1 MPCPFPGMDPWLENS
16 GHWPD
21 FHHRL
26 ITRISESLSAQLR
39 PAYFIGIEERAY
51 IVRETD
57 PQLQVLVPDLQ
68 VLHSGRVESRF
79 PNASDASLAVAEP
92 VVLATLLDNTVREP
106 FLSIRSLQDQEVVTV
121 IEVLSPSNKTSGAG
135 QRSYDRKRNIVMRSE
150 VHLVELDLLRGEGS
164 FLPPIRTKR
173 SHYTVHVSRATE
185 RPDGSVWPITM
196 QQRLPVIPIPLRPE
210 HADAQLDL
218 QAVFSEVYERAGYD
232 LVLNY
237 RKPPKVVL
245 LTGGDAWADGLL
257 RQQGL
262 RSADNV

>member
-1 MPCPFPGMDPWLENS
+1 MPSPFPGMDPWLESPTLWPNFHNS
-16 GHWPD
+16 
-21 FHHRL
+21 L
-26 ITRISESLSAQLR
+26 IAQLRNALSPQLR
-39 PAYFIGIEERAY
+39 PAYFVGIEERAY
-51 IVRETD
+51 IVRESD
-57 PQLQVLVPDLQ
+57 PQHQLMIADLQ
-68 VLHSGRVESRF
+68 ISRRDQQAEREPEF
-79 PNASDASLAVAEP
+79 GSTAVAVAEP
-92 VVLATLLDNTVREP
+92 VVIPTLLDSTIREP
-106 FLSIRSLQDQEVVTV
+106 FLSIRSLQNQEVVTV
-121 IEVLSPSNKTSGAG
+121 IEVLSPSNKTPGAG

-173 SHYTVHVSRATE
+173 SHYTVHVSRATV

-237 RKPPKVVL
+237 RKPPSVVL
-245 LTGGDAWADGLL
+245 LTEDDAWADGRL

-262 RSADNV
+262 RSSENV